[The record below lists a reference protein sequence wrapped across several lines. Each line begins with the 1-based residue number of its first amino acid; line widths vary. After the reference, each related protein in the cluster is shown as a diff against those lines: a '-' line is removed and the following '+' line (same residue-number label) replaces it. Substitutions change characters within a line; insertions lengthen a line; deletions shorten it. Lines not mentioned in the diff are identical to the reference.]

1 MRLLVRGNPDWD
13 ILRLSDNGHTGHPF
27 GGRDVRTSALRCSAT
42 LLVGWLSNVTENR
55 EEAECKRKWG
65 KIRSIHHEKR
75 EKMHAFVASREEQ
88 DTRSLYQLEECTT
101 VE

>member
-1 MRLLVRGNPDWD
+1 MDTQDIHLGGAMFGHLRYGAALLYWSVGC
-13 ILRLSDNGHTGHPF
+13 LMLQ
-27 GGRDVRTSALRCSAT
+27 RTEKRQQL
-42 LLVGWLSNVTENR
+42 
-55 EEAECKRKWG
+55 ECKRKWG